1 MAWLGLAL
9 LALALALMMTTGW
22 PTYAVL
28 LGVCTLGALA
38 GLALGAFDLAL
49 LQNLPWRIVGLLE
62 HDLLQA
68 LALYALVGA
77 LLHRL
82 ALAAHLY
89 EGLRKL
95 LARAVP
101 RAAPVLA
108 GMVLGLLLAPMNGS
122 VGASLLTVARTAG
135 RGWARQGLPAAQR
148 TALVAVTST
157 LGVIVPPSL
166 VLLLLGDAMLRAHT
180 EGMNLA
186 RQLALPAAT
195 ASESAG
201 RIVNTQDILQA
212 ALVPAAALLL
222 GWLAVAWWGA
232 RHVPHA
238 KATREPL
245 SRPERW
251 TLLLVPLLIGAL
263 LVLVTLGRVRAVEGA
278 ATACVLLLGWGA
290 VSRQLTRAVLRQV
303 LDDAMALTGALYA
316 LLAAAT
322 TFSLL
327 LRGFGT
333 DGLVARLMLSLQAH
347 PMLALAAL
355 LAVLLACAFVLDA
368 FELIFLVVP
377 IVMPPVLAQL
387 DDAAWVATLTL
398 LVLQAGFLLPP
409 FGYALVLAR
418 GQVAPRAPVAAVAR
432 ALAPYLAV
440 LAAVTALVMALP
452 ATTRWLRAA
461 PTALAPAEPMSEEAL
476 QRLMREMAPPDTGED
491 AAAPD
496 TGQDVAPPEEK

>member
-28 LGVCTLGALA
+28 LGVCTLGAVA
-38 GLALGAFDLAL
+38 GLALGAFDAAL

-77 LLHRL
+77 LLNRL
-82 ALAAHLY
+82 ALAEHLY
-89 EGLRKL
+89 NGLRKA
-95 LARAVP
+95 LAFVAP
-101 RAAPVLA
+101 RAASELA

-122 VGASLLTVARTAG
+122 VGASLLTLARTAG
-135 RGWARQGLPAAQR
+135 RGWAAEGLPAAQR

-180 EGMNLA
+180 EGVNMA
-186 RQLALPAAT
+186 RTLALPTAT
-195 ASESAG
+195 AN

-222 GWLAVAWWGA
+222 GWLAVAWFSTRRNKPA
-232 RHVPHA
+232 
-238 KATREPL
+238 ATAAPREPMAP
-245 SRPERW
+245 REGW

-278 ATACVLLLGWGA
+278 AAACVLLLGWGI
-290 VSRQLTRAVLRQV
+290 VSRQLTRAVLWQV

-316 LLAAAT
+316 LLVAAT

-333 DGLVARLMLSLQAH
+333 DGLIARLMLSLQGH
-347 PMLALAAL
+347 PMVGLMAV

-368 FELIFLVVP
+368 FELIFLIVP

-387 DDAAWVATLTL
+387 DDAAWIATLTL

-418 GQVAPRAPVAAVAR
+418 GQVAPRPPVAAVAR

-440 LAAVTALVMALP
+440 LATVTALVMALP
-452 ATTRWLRAA
+452 ETTRWLRTS
-461 PTALAPAEPMSEEAL
+461 PTALAPAEPMNDEAVD
-476 QRLMREMAPPDTGED
+476 RLMREMAPPDTGD
-491 AAAPD
+491 SA
-496 TGQDVAPPEEK
+496 APPEEK

>member
-28 LGVCTLGALA
+28 LGVCTLGAVA
-38 GLALGAFDLAL
+38 GLALGAFDAAL

-77 LLHRL
+77 LLNRL
-82 ALAAHLY
+82 ALAEHLY
-89 EGLRKL
+89 NGLRKA
-95 LARAVP
+95 LAFVAP
-101 RAAPVLA
+101 RAASELA

-122 VGASLLTVARTAG
+122 VGASLLTLARTAG
-135 RGWARQGLPAAQR
+135 KGWAAEGLPAAQR

-180 EGMNLA
+180 EGVNMA
-186 RQLALPAAT
+186 RTLALPTAT
-195 ASESAG
+195 AN

-222 GWLAVAWWGA
+222 GWLAVAWFGA
-232 RHVPHA
+232 RRNKPA
-238 KATREPL
+238 ATAAPREPMAP
-245 SRPERW
+245 REGW

-278 ATACVLLLGWGA
+278 AAACVLLLGWGI
-290 VSRQLTRAVLRQV
+290 VSRQLTRAVLWQV

-316 LLAAAT
+316 LLVAAT

-333 DGLVARLMLSLQAH
+333 DGLIARLMLSLQGH
-347 PMLALAAL
+347 PMVGLMAV

-368 FELIFLVVP
+368 FELIFLIVP

-387 DDAAWVATLTL
+387 DDAAWIATLTL

-418 GQVAPRAPVAAVAR
+418 GQVAPRPPVAAVAR

-440 LAAVTALVMALP
+440 LATMTALVMALP
-452 ATTRWLRAA
+452 ETTRWLRTS
-461 PTALAPAEPMSEEAL
+461 PTALAPAEPMNDEAVD
-476 QRLMREMAPPDTGED
+476 RLMREMAPPDTGD
-491 AAAPD
+491 SA
-496 TGQDVAPPEEK
+496 APPEKK

>member
-1 MAWLGLAL
+1 MPWLGLAL

-28 LGVCTLGALA
+28 LGTCTVGALA

-77 LLHRL
+77 LLNRL
-82 ALAAHLY
+82 ALAGHLY

-95 LARAVP
+95 LAFVAP
-101 RAAPVLA
+101 RAAPELA

-122 VGASLLTVARTAG
+122 VGASLLTLARTAG
-135 RGWARQGLPAAQR
+135 QGWAREGLPPARR

-180 EGMNLA
+180 EGLNMA
-186 RQLALPAAT
+186 RELALPSASAA
-195 ASESAG
+195 S
-201 RIVNTQDILQA
+201 RVVNTQDILQA
-212 ALVPAAALLL
+212 ALVPAAALLV
-222 GWLAVAWWGA
+222 GWLAVAWFGA
-232 RHVPHA
+232 RGKPRDA
-238 KATREPL
+238 APREQL
-245 SRPERW
+245 SRGEGW
-251 TLLLVPLLIGAL
+251 TLLLVPLLIGGL
-263 LVLVTLGRVRAVEGA
+263 LVLVTLGKVRAVEGA
-278 ATACVLLLGWGA
+278 AAACVLLLAWGL
-290 VSRQLTRAVLRQV
+290 VSRQLTRAVLWQV

-316 LLAAAT
+316 LLVAAT

-333 DGLVARLMLSLQAH
+333 DGLIAQLMLSLQQH
-347 PMLALAAL
+347 PMLGLAVV
-355 LAVLLACAFVLDA
+355 LAVLLAFAFVLDA
-368 FELIFLVVP
+368 FELIFLIVP
-377 IVMPPVLAQL
+377 IVMPPALAQL
-387 DDAAWVATLTL
+387 DDAAWIATLTL

-418 GQVAPRAPVAAVAR
+418 GQVKPRPPAAAIAR
-432 ALAPYLAV
+432 VLAPYLAV

-452 ATTRWLRAA
+452 QTTRWLRTS
-461 PTALAPAEPMSEEAL
+461 PTALAPAEPMNDEAVE
-476 QRLMREMAPPDTGED
+476 RLMREMAPPDTGD
-491 AAAPD
+491 S
-496 TGQDVAPPEEK
+496 APPQE

>member
-1 MAWLGLAL
+1 MAWTGLAL

-22 PTYAVL
+22 PTYVVL

-38 GLALGAFDLAL
+38 GLGLGAFDVAL

-77 LLHRL
+77 LLNRL
-82 ALAAHLY
+82 ALAGHLY
-89 EGLRKL
+89 QGLRKL
-95 LARAVP
+95 LARVAQ
-101 RAAPVLA
+101 RAAPELA
-108 GMVLGLLLAPMNGS
+108 GMVLGLMLAPMNGS
-122 VGASLLTVARTAG
+122 VGASLLTLARTAG
-135 RGWARQGLPAAQR
+135 KGWAREGLPAAQR

-180 EGMNLA
+180 EGVNMA
-186 RQLALPAAT
+186 RALSLP
-195 ASESAG
+195 SAG
-201 RIVNTQDILQA
+201 AAQRIVDTQDILQA

-232 RHVPHA
+232 RRKPRPRVPA
-238 KATREPL
+238 EASEPL
-245 SRPERW
+245 SRQEGW
-251 TLLLVPLLIGAL
+251 TVLLVPLLIGAL

-278 ATACVLLLGWGA
+278 ATACVLLLGWGV
-290 VSRQLTRAVLRQV
+290 VSRQLTRPVLWQV

-333 DGLVARLMLSLQAH
+333 DGLVARLMLSLQGH
-347 PMLALAAL
+347 PMLGLAAV

-387 DDAAWVATLTL
+387 GDAAWIATLTL

-418 GQVAPRAPVAAVAR
+418 GQVAPRPPLAGIAR
-432 ALAPYLAV
+432 ALAPYLGV
-440 LAAVTALVMALP
+440 LAGVTALVMAVP
-452 ATTRWLRAA
+452 ATTHWLRGA
-461 PTALAPAEPMSEEAL
+461 PTALAPDQPMSDEAVDK
-476 QRLMREMAPPDTGED
+476 LMREMAPPD
-491 AAAPD
+491 AAD
-496 TGQDVAPPEEK
+496 GNAPPDEK

>member
-28 LGVCTLGALA
+28 LGVCTLGAVA
-38 GLALGAFDLAL
+38 GLALGAFDAAL

-77 LLHRL
+77 LLNRL
-82 ALAAHLY
+82 ALAEHLY
-89 EGLRKL
+89 NGLRKA
-95 LARAVP
+95 LAFVAP
-101 RAAPVLA
+101 RAASELA
-108 GMVLGLLLAPMNGS
+108 GMVLGLMLAPMNGS
-122 VGASLLTVARTAG
+122 VGASLLTLARTAG
-135 RGWARQGLPAAQR
+135 KGWAAEGLPAAQR

-180 EGMNLA
+180 EGVNMA
-186 RQLALPAAT
+186 RTLALPTAT
-195 ASESAG
+195 AN

-222 GWLAVAWWGA
+222 GWLAVAWFGA
-232 RHVPHA
+232 RRNKPA
-238 KATREPL
+238 ATAAPREPMAP
-245 SRPERW
+245 REGW
-251 TLLLVPLLIGAL
+251 TVLLVPLLIGAL

-278 ATACVLLLGWGA
+278 AAACVLLLGWGL
-290 VSRQLTRAVLRQV
+290 VSRQLTRAVLWQV

-316 LLAAAT
+316 LLLAAT

-333 DGLVARLMLSLQAH
+333 DGLIARLMLSLQGH
-347 PMLALAAL
+347 PMVGLMAV

-368 FELIFLVVP
+368 FELIFLIVP

-387 DDAAWVATLTL
+387 DDAAWIATLTL

-418 GQVAPRAPVAAVAR
+418 GQVAPRPPVAAVAR

-440 LAAVTALVMALP
+440 LATVTALVMALP
-452 ATTRWLRAA
+452 ETTRWLRTS
-461 PTALAPAEPMSEEAL
+461 PTALAPAEPMNDEAVD
-476 QRLMREMAPPDTGED
+476 RLMREMAPPDTGD
-491 AAAPD
+491 SA
-496 TGQDVAPPEEK
+496 APPEEK

>member
-28 LGVCTLGALA
+28 LGVCTLGAAA
-38 GLALGAFDLAL
+38 GLASGAFDVAL

-77 LLHRL
+77 LLNRL
-82 ALAAHLY
+82 ALAEHLY
-89 EGLRKL
+89 NGLRKA
-95 LARAVP
+95 LAFVAP
-101 RAAPVLA
+101 RAAPELA
-108 GMVLGLLLAPMNGS
+108 GMVLGLMLAPMNGS
-122 VGASLLTVARTAG
+122 VGASLLMLARTAG
-135 RGWARQGLPAAQR
+135 KGWAREGLPAARR

-180 EGMNLA
+180 EGVNMA
-186 RQLALPAAT
+186 RALALPTAA
-195 ASESAG
+195 AG
-201 RIVNTQDILQA
+201 AANRIVNTQDILQA

-222 GWLAVAWWGA
+222 GWLAVAWFGA
-232 RHVPHA
+232 RRKPRPA
-238 KATREPL
+238 APREPMDW
-245 SRPERW
+245 REGW

-263 LVLVTLGRVRAVEGA
+263 LVLVTLGKVRAVEGA
-278 ATACVLLLGWGA
+278 AAACVLLLGWGV
-290 VSRQLTRAVLRQV
+290 VSRQLTRPVLWQV

-333 DGLVARLMLSLQAH
+333 DGLIARLMLALQGH
-347 PMLALAAL
+347 PMVGLLVV

-368 FELIFLVVP
+368 FELIFLIVP

-387 DDAAWVATLTL
+387 DDAAWIATLTL

-418 GQVAPRAPVAAVAR
+418 GQVQPRPPAATVALV
-432 ALAPYLAV
+432 LAPYLAV
-440 LAAVTALVMALP
+440 LATVTALVMALP
-452 ATTRWLRAA
+452 VTTRWLRTS
-461 PTALAPAEPMSEEAL
+461 PTALAPAQPMNDEAVE
-476 QRLMREMAPPDTGED
+476 RLMREMAPPDTGD
-491 AAAPD
+491 SAP
-496 TGQDVAPPEEK
+496 PPEEK